1 MDVSM
6 DYIDPEIPPIAYI
19 EGIDLVTE
27 GVLTLNRVVKLLRRY
42 VSKDVV
48 TENFFKELDEANGAS
63 MVAQMLIEDCTEL
76 HLFVGPGHQQRL
88 SESQPALRSGNP
100 PEPGGPAEARGGGY
114 GEDSQDYIL
123 LIEKQFYEYEE
134 EIANGNQRRDA
145 GAHQT

>member
-76 HLFVGPGHQQRL
+76 HLFVGRAINSAYQ
-88 SESQPALRSGNP
+88 NP
-100 PEPGGPAEARGGGY
+100 NLPFDLGIRQNLVDQLKHAV
-114 GEDSQDYIL
+114 EDMGKTVKITY
-123 LIEKQFYEYEE
+123 Y
-134 EIANGNQRRDA
+134 
-145 GAHQT
+145 